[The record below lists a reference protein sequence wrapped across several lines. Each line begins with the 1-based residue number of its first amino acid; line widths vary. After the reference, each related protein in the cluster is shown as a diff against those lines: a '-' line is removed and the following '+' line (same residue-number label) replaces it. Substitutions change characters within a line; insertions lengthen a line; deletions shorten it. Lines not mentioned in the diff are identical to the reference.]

1 MCLEYLHLC
10 DLSAFVVATEDRDS
24 VLEAHLQCHEQRDR
38 FHAIVA
44 SVDVITHEEI
54 VGVGWLAS
62 DFEELAQIMELTM
75 DVTADSHWC
84 FDLLHI

>member
-10 DLSAFVVATEDRDS
+10 DLSAFVVTAKDRDS
-24 VLEAHLQCHEQRDR
+24 VLEAHLQCYEQRDR

-44 SVDVITHEEI
+44 SVDVVAHEEI